1 MKRFIALTLALC
13 FLLAACS
20 SPPTGAE
27 QTGDKSAV
35 SVQAPPFD
43 VTYEITGT
51 EYTQLFKVTPSE
63 FLDTFNELVGEEL
76 ALDYLH
82 PYTDDDRSCSLTNNG
97 ETWVI
102 WLDVLPSDEP
112 GFSAEEIKKF
122 TGLTKDITLS
132 TSAHN
137 DEDAEANG
145 IYLRALI
152 TMFTP
157 GGETFVEDSLGI
169 YGEPDERAVISD
181 GFTMLK
187 MENVLYTYDEED
199 HKFTIRPA
207 AEDGWYE
214 EEPEQTTIIRPD

>member
-1 MKRFIALTLALC
+1 MYVGKRAKAALLGILV
-13 FLLAACS
+13 FS
-20 SPPTGAE
+20 SLFCTSCATSQNPT
-27 QTGDKSAV
+27 
-35 SVQAPPFD
+35 FD

-51 EYTQLFKVTPSE
+51 KYTQLFEVTPSE

-97 ETWVI
+97 ETWAI
-102 WLDVLPSDEP
+102 LLDVYSERNEFNGL
-112 GFSAEEIKKF
+112 IKE
-122 TGLTKDITLS
+122 ITLS
-132 TSAHN
+132 TSASS

-145 IYLRALI
+145 IYLRTLI

-169 YGEPDERAVISD
+169 YGEPNKNAIVTD
-181 GFTMLK
+181 GVTK
-187 MENVLYTYDEED
+187 IVMENVAYVYQKEEN
-199 HKFTIRPA
+199 KFRTFPA

-214 EEPEQTTIIRPD
+214 EEPEQTDLIRPD